1 MQTVQ
6 CISHNGSAY
15 LINKSFQLKK
25 KKKQYAIQ
33 NFIPDIS
40 FPVCY
45 LLYLV
50 LEYCDLPTLAI
61 QTETYIRNKRS
72 SINKLAQRVL

>member
-50 LEYCDLPTLAI
+50 LEYYAI
-61 QTETYIRNKRS
+61 FRRWQFKQRHTYGTKDRR
-72 SINKLAQRVL
+72 